1 MTVNHSYSI
10 WQNVWYCVKRVIHQT
25 GCRYYLPAILA
36 MLASALLPFASA
48 FFPSTLIRIL
58 TQGASA
64 QTVFAI
70 ILGFVLLL
78 GSLTLTASLARTYRD
93 RAIISFRLNDTAV
106 YRKLMSFSYSYLE
119 TKQAT
124 QDKIAAGRAHYS
136 GSQQGI
142 EKTIQCPIDIAGALL
157 SIILYASVA
166 ASLHPFLV
174 AVLFVC
180 SCVQAVF
187 ISKNIPFQRR
197 NIDQSNEIEQQ
208 YSLTASQCIQ
218 AKMAKDIR
226 LYHTDAWFREK
237 LYGYFKELSAL
248 RNHTHLR
255 HFGIQ
260 SIGRL
265 AILLRDLICYGYLIY
280 QVTQGLDLA
289 AFTLYLS
296 IFAGFTGYFETIVQ
310 KYWDLADTNEFITS
324 FRNYLEEP
332 SHDVL
337 TGSRPVPAGPHTFTF
352 EDVSFCYAESDTPTL
367 EHFNLTIGAG
377 ENLALVGLNGAGKT
391 TLIKLLCGLYKPTA
405 GRVLMDGIDIQEFD
419 ADSYYRAM
427 GVVFQDDFS
436 AAFPLS
442 ENVTGLPDGE
452 EDDEKLWH
460 VLTITGL
467 ADKIRSYPNHIHT
480 RLYQDIDPNGILLS
494 GGEMQ
499 KLMLARA
506 LYKSA
511 DTLILDEPTAALDPL
526 AEADMYAQYHQMT
539 QGKTS
544 LFISHRLSSTQF
556 CDRIIFLENGQIA
569 EEGSHETLLRA
580 DGLYADLF
588 RTQASYYQEEAP
600 TL

>member
-1 MTVNHSYSI
+1 MTVNHTYSI
-10 WQNVWYCVKRVIHQT
+10 RQNVWYCAKRVMQQT
-25 GCRYYLPAILA
+25 GLRYYLPALLT
-36 MLASALLPFASA
+36 MLASALLPFIAA
-48 FFPSTLIRIL
+48 LFPSALIRIL
-58 TQGASA
+58 LQGASA
-64 QTVFAI
+64 QNVFVT

-78 GSLTLTASLARTYRD
+78 GSFTLVASLARTYRD
-93 RAIISFRLNDTAV
+93 RAILTFRLSDTAM
-106 YRKLMSFSYSYLE
+106 YQKLMSFSYCYLE
-119 TKQAT
+119 TKQAA

-142 EKTIQCPIDIAGALL
+142 EKTVQCPVDMIGALL
-157 SIILYASVA
+157 SIILYASVT
-166 ASLHPFLV
+166 ASLHPLLV
-174 AVLFVC
+174 IVLLTC
-180 SCVQAVF
+180 SCMQAVF

-197 NIDQSNEIEQQ
+197 STETSNEIEQR
-208 YSLTASQCIQ
+208 YGLTANQCIQ
-218 AKMAKDIR
+218 AKTAKDIR
-226 LYHTDAWFREK
+226 MYHTDAWFREK
-237 LYGYFKELSAL
+237 LYGYFKELSSL
-248 RNHTHLR
+248 RNHIHLR

-265 AILLRDLICYGYLIY
+265 AVLLRDLICYGYLIY

-296 IFAGFTGYFETIVQ
+296 VFAGFTGYFETIVQ
-310 KYWDLADTNEFITS
+310 RYWDLADTNEFITS

-332 SHDVL
+332 SHAVL
-337 TGSRPVPAGPHTFTF
+337 TGSRSVPAGPHSFTF
-352 EDVSFCYAESDTPTL
+352 EDVSFCYAESDKPTL
-367 EHFNLTIGAG
+367 EHFNLTIRPG

-405 GRVLMDGIDIQEFD
+405 GRILMDGVDIQEFS

-452 EDDEKLWH
+452 EDGERLWAA
-460 VLTITGL
+460 LTAAGL
-467 ADKIRSYPNHIHT
+467 ADKIKSYPNHVHT

-499 KLMLARA
+499 RLMLARA
-506 LYKSA
+506 LYKDA

-526 AEADMYAQYHQMT
+526 AEADMYAKYHQMT
-539 QGKTS
+539 QGKTT

-569 EEGSHETLLRA
+569 EEGSHEELLHA
-580 DGLYADLF
+580 GGLYADLF

>member
-1 MTVNHSYSI
+1 MTYNHSYSI
-10 WQNVWYCVKRVIHQT
+10 WQNVWYCARRVIHQT
-25 GCRYYLPAILA
+25 GCRYYLPAVLV
-36 MLASALLPFASA
+36 MLATALLPFAAA

-64 QTVFAI
+64 QTAFVT

-78 GSLTLTASLARTYRD
+78 GSLTLIASLARTYRD
-93 RAIISFRLNDTAV
+93 RAILSFRLHDTAL
-106 YRKLMSFSYSYLE
+106 YEKLMSFSYSYLE
-119 TKQAT
+119 TKQAN

-142 EKTIQCPIDIAGALL
+142 EKTVQCPVDIAGALL
-157 SIILYASVA
+157 SIILYALVT
-166 ASLHPFLV
+166 ASLHPLLV
-174 AVLFVC
+174 IVLLAC
-180 SCVQAVF
+180 SCIQAVS
-187 ISKNIPFQRR
+187 ISKNVPFQRR
-197 NIDQSNEIEQQ
+197 IIEESNDTEQQ
-208 YSLTASQCIQ
+208 YTLTASQCIQ
-218 AKMAKDIR
+218 AKTAKDIR
-226 LYHTDAWFREK
+226 LYHTDAWFRDK
-237 LYGYFKELSAL
+237 LYSYTKTLSSL
-248 RNHTHLR
+248 RSRAHLR

-265 AILLRDLICYGYLIY
+265 AVLLRDLTCYGYLIY

-296 IFAGFTGYFETIVQ
+296 VFAGFTGYFETIVQ
-310 KYWDLADTNEFITS
+310 RYWDLSDTNEFITS

-332 SHDVL
+332 SHAVL
-337 TGSRPVPAGPHTFTF
+337 TGSRSVPAGPHSFTF

-367 EHFNLTIGAG
+367 EHFNLTIRQG

-391 TLIKLLCGLYKPTA
+391 TLIKLLCGLYKPTS
-405 GRVLMDGIDIQEFD
+405 GRILMDGIDIQQFEAD
-419 ADSYYRAM
+419 AYYRAM

-452 EDDEKLWH
+452 EDEERLWEA
-460 VLTITGL
+460 LRSAGL
-467 ADKIRSYPNHIHT
+467 ADKIKSYPNHIHT

-499 KLMLARA
+499 RLMLARA
-506 LYKSA
+506 LYKAA

-526 AEADMYAQYHQMT
+526 AEADMYAKYHQMT
-539 QGKTS
+539 QGKTT

-556 CDRIIFLENGQIA
+556 CDRIIFLENGRIA
-569 EEGSHETLLRA
+569 EEGSHEQLLRA
-580 DGLYADLF
+580 GGLYADLF

-600 TL
+600 IL